1 MQSITPI
8 GRLLFRLW
16 QHMSLR
22 RRNQFILLLALMVIA
37 SFAEIISIGSVIPFL
52 SALTSPETFFINPLA
67 QPLISFLRIE
77 NANQLIVPLTIV
89 FCLSAI
95 LSGGIRLVLLMFTT
109 RLSFATG
116 SDFGVDIYQRTLY
129 QPYKVHVSRNSSEII
144 NGISNKAHAIIYS
157 VILPALTIV
166 SSSIMLSAILITLIY
181 IDPIIS
187 LFTTVIFGSIYILL
201 TKYTR
206 NNKIKNSRVIS
217 EQSTQIIK
225 SLQEGLGGIRDVL
238 IDGSQHVYCEIFKLA
253 NTPLRQAQA
262 NNQVVSQS
270 PRFIMESLGMVLI
283 ACLAYYLFNRS
294 DGVSKAIPMLGV
306 LALGAQKILPIMQQ
320 SYQAWSS
327 IQGSYASLEDT
338 LLLINQ
344 PLPSNSFNKKKLTIN
359 FSRDIKF
366 DKVSFH
372 YNSDFQNVIKHLSL
386 SIHKGDRVGIVGA
399 TGSGKSTL
407 IDILMGL
414 LEPTSGALKIDGKAI
429 TKKNVSE
436 WQRRIAHVPQAIF
449 LSDTTIAE
457 NIAFGVDKKNIDF
470 DRVRDAAN
478 KAQLQDVIDKLPN
491 QYNTLVGE
499 RGVRLSGGQR
509 QRIGIA
515 RALYKSADVFIF
527 DEATSALDN
536 KTEDSVIKSI
546 ERLGNNITVIMVA
559 HRLTTLK
566 KCKKI
571 IEIANGAII
580 NIGSYQ
586 DIFNSSNKTHLI
598 KKL

>member
-1 MQSITPI
+1 MQNIPPV
-8 GRLLFRLW
+8 GKLLLQLW
-16 QHMSLR
+16 QHMTLR
-22 RRNQFILLLALMVIA
+22 RRHQFILLLVLMVVA

-52 SALTSPETFFINPLA
+52 SALTSPENFFINPLA

-77 NANQLIVPLTIV
+77 SANQLIVPLTII

-95 LSGGIRLVLLMFTT
+95 LSGGVRLVLLMFTT

-116 SDFGVDIYQRTLY
+116 SDFGIDIYQRTLY

-144 NGISNKAHAIIYS
+144 NGISNKANAIIYS
-157 VILPALTIV
+157 VILPVLTLV
-166 SSSIMLSAILITLIY
+166 SSSVMLFAILITLIY

-206 NNKIKNSRVIS
+206 HNKIKNSRVIA

-238 IDGSQHVYCEIFKLA
+238 IDGSQHVYCELFRRA

-270 PRFIMESLGMVLI
+270 PRFIMESLGIVLI
-283 ACLAYYLFNRS
+283 AGLAYYLFNQP
-294 DGVSKAIPMLGV
+294 DGASKVIPILGV
-306 LALGAQKILPIMQQ
+306 LALGAQKMLPIMQQ

-327 IQGSYASLEDT
+327 IQGSYASLQDT
-338 LLLINQ
+338 LLLLNQ
-344 PLPSNSFNKKKLTIN
+344 PLPSNSFNKEILKIN
-359 FSRDIKF
+359 FNRDIRF
-366 DKVSFH
+366 DKVSFRYH
-372 YNSDFQNVIKHLSL
+372 SDFHNVIKHLSL
-386 SIHKGDRVGIVGA
+386 SIRKGDRIGVVGA
-399 TGSGKSTL
+399 TGSGKSTM

-414 LEPTSGALKIDGKAI
+414 LEPTSGALKVDGKAI
-429 TKKNVSE
+429 TKKNVRG

-457 NIAFGVDKKNIDF
+457 NIAFGIHKKDIDF

-478 KAQLQDVIDKLPN
+478 KAQLQNVIDTLPN
-491 QYNTLVGE
+491 QYNTIVGE

-515 RALYKSADVFIF
+515 RALYKNADILVF

-536 KTEDSVIKSI
+536 KTEDSVMKSI
-546 ERLGNNITVIMVA
+546 EVLGKEITVIMIA
-559 HRLTTLK
+559 HRTTTLK
-566 KCKKI
+566 KCTKI
-571 IEIANGAII
+571 IELADGKIV
-580 NIGSYQ
+580 NIGSYR
-586 DIFNSSNKTHLI
+586 DIINSSH
-598 KKL
+598 

>member
-1 MQSITPI
+1 MVVLANMQNITPV
-8 GRLLFRLW
+8 GKLLLQLW
-16 QHMSLR
+16 QHMTLR
-22 RRNQFILLLALMVIA
+22 RRHQFILLLVLMVIA

-52 SALTSPETFFINPLA
+52 SALTSPENFFINPLA

-77 NANQLIVPLTIV
+77 SANQLIVPLTII

-95 LSGGIRLVLLMFTT
+95 LSGGVRLVLLMFTT

-116 SDFGVDIYQRTLY
+116 SDFGIDIYQRTLY

-144 NGISNKAHAIIYS
+144 NGISNKANAIIYS
-157 VILPALTIV
+157 VILPALTLV
-166 SSSIMLSAILITLIY
+166 SSSVMLLAILITLVY
-181 IDPIIS
+181 VDPIIS

-206 NNKIKNSRVIS
+206 HNKIKNSRVIA

-238 IDGSQHVYCEIFKLA
+238 IDGSQHVYCELFRRA
-253 NTPLRQAQA
+253 NAPLRESQA

-270 PRFIMESLGMVLI
+270 PRFIMESLGIVLI
-283 ACLAYYLFNRS
+283 AGLAYYLFNQP
-294 DGVSKAIPMLGV
+294 DGASKAIPILGV
-306 LALGAQKILPIMQQ
+306 LALGAQKMLPIMQQ

-327 IQGSYASLEDT
+327 IQGSYASLQDT
-338 LLLINQ
+338 LLLLNQ
-344 PLPSNSFNKKKLTIN
+344 PLPSNSFNKEILKIN
-359 FSRDIKF
+359 FNRDIRF
-366 DKVSFH
+366 DKVSFRYH
-372 YNSDFQNVIKHLSL
+372 SDFHNVIKHLSL
-386 SIHKGDRVGIVGA
+386 SIRKGDRVGVIGA

-414 LEPTSGALKIDGKAI
+414 LEPTSGALKVDGKAI
-429 TKKNVSE
+429 TKRNVRS
-436 WQRRIAHVPQAIF
+436 WQRCIAHVPQAIF

-457 NIAFGVDKKNIDF
+457 NIAFGIDRKDIDF

-478 KAQLQDVIDKLPN
+478 RAHLQDVIDKLPN
-491 QYNTLVGE
+491 KFNTIVGE

-515 RALYKSADVFIF
+515 RALYKNANILVF

-536 KTEDSVIKSI
+536 KTEDSVMKSI
-546 ERLGNNITVIMVA
+546 EALGKEITVIMIA
-559 HRLTTLK
+559 HRITTLK
-566 KCKKI
+566 KCTKVIELADGKI
-571 IEIANGAII
+571 VNVGSYRDII
-580 NIGSYQ
+580 N
-586 DIFNSSNKTHLI
+586 SSH
-598 KKL
+598 

>member
-1 MQSITPI
+1 MAVLANMQNISPI
-8 GRLLFRLW
+8 GNLLLQLW
-16 QHMSLR
+16 HHMSLKR
-22 RRNQFILLLALMVIA
+22 RHQFILLLVLMLVA

-52 SALTSPETFFINPLA
+52 SALTSPENFFINPLA
-67 QPLISFLRIE
+67 QPLISLLRIE
-77 NANQLIVPLTIV
+77 SANQLIVPLTII

-95 LSGGIRLVLLMFTT
+95 LSGGVRLVLLIFTT

-116 SDFGVDIYQRTLY
+116 SDFGIDIYQRTLY

-144 NGISNKAHAIIYS
+144 NGISNKANAIIYS
-157 VILPALTIV
+157 VILPTLTLV
-166 SSSIMLSAILITLIY
+166 SSSVMLVAILITLIY

-187 LFTTVIFGSIYILL
+187 LFTTLIFGSIYILL

-206 NNKIKNSRVIS
+206 HNKIKNSRAIA

-238 IDGSQHVYCEIFKLA
+238 IDGSQHVYCELFRRA
-253 NTPLRQAQA
+253 NTPLREAQA

-270 PRFIMESLGMVLI
+270 PRFIMESLGIVLI
-283 ACLAYYLFNRS
+283 AGLAYYLFIS
-294 DGVSKAIPMLGV
+294 QPDGASKAIPILGV
-306 LALGAQKILPIMQQ
+306 LALGAQKMLPIMQQ

-338 LLLINQ
+338 LLLLNQ
-344 PLPSNSFNKKKLTIN
+344 PLPSNSFNKKILKIN
-359 FSRDIKF
+359 FNRDIRF
-366 DKVSFH
+366 DKVSFRYH
-372 YNSDFQNVIKHLSL
+372 SDSHDVVNQLSL
-386 SIHKGDRVGIVGA
+386 SIRKGDRVGVVGA
-399 TGSGKSTL
+399 TGSGKSTM

-414 LEPTSGALKIDGKAI
+414 LEPSSGTLKVDGKAI
-429 TKKNVSE
+429 NKKNVRG

-457 NIAFGVDKKNIDF
+457 NIAFGVHKKDIDF
-470 DRVRDAAN
+470 DRVRDAAD

-491 QYNTLVGE
+491 QYNTIVGE

-515 RALYKSADVFIF
+515 RALYKNADILVF

-536 KTEDSVIKSI
+536 KTEDSVMKSI
-546 ERLGNNITVIMVA
+546 EALGKEITVIMIA
-559 HRLTTLK
+559 HRTTTLK
-566 KCKKI
+566 KCTKI
-571 IEIANGAII
+571 IELADGKIA
-580 NIGSYQ
+580 NIGSYR
-586 DIFNSSNKTHLI
+586 DIINSSH
-598 KKL
+598 

>member
-1 MQSITPI
+1 MQHIAPV
-8 GRLLFRLW
+8 GKLLFQLW
-16 QHMSLR
+16 HHMSLKR
-22 RRNQFILLLALMVIA
+22 RQQFILLLVLMVVA

-52 SALTSPETFFINPLA
+52 SALTSPENFFINPLA

-77 NANQLIVPLTIV
+77 NANQLIVPLTII

-95 LSGGIRLVLLMFTT
+95 LSGGVRLVLLMLTT

-116 SDFGVDIYQRTLY
+116 SDFGIDIYQRTLY

-144 NGISNKAHAIIYS
+144 NGISNKANAIIYS
-157 VILPALTIV
+157 VILPALTLF
-166 SSSIMLSAILITLIY
+166 SSSIMLVAILITLMY
-181 IDPIIS
+181 VDPIIS
-187 LFTTVIFGSIYILL
+187 LFTTIIFTSIYILL

-206 NNKIKNSRVIS
+206 NNKIKNSQVIA

-238 IDGSQHVYCEIFKLA
+238 IDGSQQVYCEIFRRA
-253 NTPLRQAQA
+253 NAPLRAAQA
-262 NNQVVSQS
+262 KNQVASQS
-270 PRFIMESLGMVLI
+270 PRFIMESFGMVLI
-283 ACLAYYLFNRS
+283 AGLAYYLYNKP
-294 DGVSKAIPMLGV
+294 DGASKAIPLLGV

-327 IQGSYASLEDT
+327 IQGSYASLEDI

-344 PLPSNSFNKKKLTIN
+344 PMPSDSFNKEMLMIN
-359 FSRDIKF
+359 FNRDIQF
-366 DKVSFH
+366 DRVSFRYH
-372 YNSDFQNVIKHLSL
+372 PDFHNVIKYLSL
-386 SIHKGDRVGIVGA
+386 SIRKGDRVGVIGA
-399 TGSGKSTL
+399 TGSGKSTM

-414 LEPTSGALKIDGKAI
+414 LEPTSGALKVDGKAI
-429 TKKNVSE
+429 TNENVRS

-457 NIAFGVDKKNIDF
+457 NIAFGSNRKDIDL
-470 DRVRDAAN
+470 DRVHDAAN

-491 QYNTLVGE
+491 KFNTIVGE

-515 RALYKSADVFIF
+515 RALYKNADILVF

-536 KTEDSVIKSI
+536 KTEESVIKFI
-546 ERLGNNITVIMVA
+546 EALGKEITVIMIA
-559 HRLTTLK
+559 HRTTTLK
-566 KCKKI
+566 KCTKI
-571 IEIANGAII
+571 IELSDGKLVRLGTYHDII
-580 NIGSYQ
+580 NS
-586 DIFNSSNKTHLI
+586 FH
-598 KKL
+598 

>member
-1 MQSITPI
+1 MAVLANMRNNTPVGNI
-8 GRLLFRLW
+8 LFRLW

-22 RRNQFILLLALMVIA
+22 RRHQFILLLVLMVIA

-52 SALTSPETFFINPLA
+52 SALTSPENFFINPLA

-77 NANQLIVPLTIV
+77 NANRLIVPLSIV

-95 LSGGIRLVLLMFTT
+95 LSGAIRLVLFRFATH
-109 RLSFATG
+109 LSFATG
-116 SDFGVDIYQRTLY
+116 SDFSIDVYQRTLC
-129 QPYKVHVSRNSSEII
+129 QPYKVHISRNSSEII
-144 NGISNKAHAIIYS
+144 NGISNKANTIGS
-157 VILPALTIV
+157 SLILPAFTLV
-166 SSSIMLSAILITLIY
+166 SSIVMLFAILMTLIY

-187 LFTTVIFGSIYILL
+187 LTTTIIFGSIYILL

-206 NNKIKNSRVIS
+206 NNKIKNSRVIA

-238 IDGSQHVYCEIFKLA
+238 IDGSQHVYCELYRRA
-253 NTPLRQAQA
+253 NTPLREAQA

-270 PRFIMESLGMVLI
+270 PKFIMESLGMVLI
-283 ACLAYYLFNRS
+283 AGLAYYLFNRP
-294 DGVSKAIPMLGV
+294 DGASKAIPILGV
-306 LALGAQKILPIMQQ
+306 IALGAQKMLPIMQQ

-327 IQGSYASLEDT
+327 MQGSYASFEDT

-344 PLPSNSFNKKKLTIN
+344 PIPSNFFNKEMLKIN
-359 FSRDIKF
+359 FNRDIKF
-366 DKVSFH
+366 VKVSFRYH
-372 YNSDFQNVIKHLSL
+372 SDSHNVIKHLSL
-386 SIHKGDRVGIVGA
+386 SIRKGDRVGVVGT
-399 TGSGKSTL
+399 TGSGKSTM

-414 LEPTSGALKIDGKAI
+414 LEPTSGALKVDGKAI
-429 TKKNVSE
+429 TKKNVRG

-457 NIAFGVDKKNIDF
+457 NIAFGIDKEEIDF
-470 DRVRDAAN
+470 DRVRDAAH
-478 KAQLQDVIDKLPN
+478 KSQLQDVIDKLPN

-515 RALYKSADVFIF
+515 RALYKNADILVF

-536 KTEDSVIKSI
+536 KTEESVMKSI
-546 ERLGNNITVIMVA
+546 EELGKEITVIMIA
-559 HRLTTLK
+559 HRITTLK
-566 KCKKI
+566 KCTKI
-571 IEIANGAII
+571 IELADGKIVNV
-580 NIGSYQ
+580 GSYRN
-586 DIFNSSNKTHLI
+586 IIKSSH
-598 KKL
+598 

>member
-1 MQSITPI
+1 MQNIIPI
-8 GRLLFRLW
+8 GKLLFQLW
-16 QHMSLR
+16 QHMSLIR
-22 RRNQFILLLALMVIA
+22 RHQFILLLVLMVIA

-52 SALTSPETFFINPLA
+52 SALTSPENFFANPLA
-67 QPLISFLRIE
+67 KPLISFLRIE
-77 NANQLIVPLTIV
+77 NANQLIVPLTII

-109 RLSFATG
+109 HLSFATG
-116 SDFGVDIYQRTLY
+116 SDFGIDIYQRTLY

-144 NGISNKAHAIIYS
+144 NGISNKANAIIYS
-157 VILPALTIV
+157 VILPALTLV
-166 SSSIMLSAILITLIY
+166 SSSVMLFTILITLIY

-187 LFTTVIFGSIYILL
+187 LFTTVIFGSIYSLL

-206 NNKIKNSRVIS
+206 HNKIKNSRVIA

-238 IDGSQHVYCEIFKLA
+238 IDGSQHVYCEIFRRA
-253 NTPLRQAQA
+253 NAPLRGAQA

-270 PRFIMESLGMVLI
+270 PRFVMESLGIVLI
-283 ACLAYYLFNRS
+283 AGLAYYLFNQPN
-294 DGVSKAIPMLGV
+294 GASKAIPILGV
-306 LALGAQKILPIMQQ
+306 LALGAQKMLPMMQQ

-338 LLLINQ
+338 LSLINQ
-344 PLPSNSFNKKKLTIN
+344 PLPSNSFNKKILKTN
-359 FSRDIKF
+359 FNRDIKF
-366 DKVSFH
+366 DRVSFH
-372 YNSDFQNVIKHLSL
+372 YHSDFHIVINHLNL
-386 SIHKGDRVGIVGA
+386 TIRKGDRVGVIGA

-414 LEPTSGALKIDGKAI
+414 LEPTSGALKVDGKAI
-429 TKKNVSE
+429 TKRNVRG

-457 NIAFGVDKKNIDF
+457 NIAFGIDRKDIDF

-478 KAQLQDVIDKLPN
+478 RAQLQDVIDKLPN
-491 QYNTLVGE
+491 KFNTIVGE
-499 RGVRLSGGQR
+499 RGIRLSGGQR

-515 RALYKSADVFIF
+515 RALYKNADILVF

-536 KTEDSVIKSI
+536 KTEESVIKSI
-546 ERLGNNITVIMVA
+546 EALGKEITIIMIA
-559 HRLTTLK
+559 HRITTLK
-566 KCKKI
+566 KCTKVIELADGKI
-571 IEIANGAII
+571 VNVGSYRDII
-580 NIGSYQ
+580 N
-586 DIFNSSNKTHLI
+586 SSH
-598 KKL
+598 

>member
-1 MQSITPI
+1 MVVLANMQNIAPV
-8 GRLLFRLW
+8 GKLLLQLW
-16 QHMSLR
+16 HHMSLTR
-22 RRNQFILLLALMVIA
+22 RHQFILLLVLMVVA

-52 SALTSPETFFINPLA
+52 SALTSPENFFINPLA

-77 NANQLIVPLTIV
+77 SANQLIVPLTII

-95 LSGGIRLVLLMFTT
+95 LSGGVRLVLLMFTT

-116 SDFGVDIYQRTLY
+116 SDFGIDIYQRTLY

-144 NGISNKAHAIIYS
+144 NGISNKANAIIYS
-157 VILPALTIV
+157 VILPALTLV
-166 SSSIMLSAILITLIY
+166 SSSVMLVAILITLIY

-187 LFTTVIFGSIYILL
+187 LFTTVIFGSIYTLL

-206 NNKIKNSRVIS
+206 HNKIKNSRVIA

-238 IDGSQHVYCEIFKLA
+238 IDGSQHVYCELFRRA
-253 NTPLRQAQA
+253 NAPLRKSQA

-283 ACLAYYLFNRS
+283 ASLAYYLFNQP
-294 DGVSKAIPMLGV
+294 DGASKAIPIIGV
-306 LALGAQKILPIMQQ
+306 LALGAQKMLPIMQQ

-327 IQGSYASLEDT
+327 IQGSYASLQDT
-338 LLLINQ
+338 LLLLNQ
-344 PLPSNSFNKKKLTIN
+344 PLPSNSFNKKILKIN
-359 FSRDIKF
+359 FNRDIKF
-366 DKVSFH
+366 DKVSFRYH
-372 YNSDFQNVIKHLSL
+372 SDFHNVIKHLSL
-386 SIHKGDRVGIVGA
+386 SIHKGDRLGVIGA
-399 TGSGKSTL
+399 TGSGKSTM

-414 LEPTSGALKIDGKAI
+414 LEPTSGALKVDGKAI
-429 TKKNVSE
+429 TKKNVRD

-457 NIAFGVDKKNIDF
+457 NIAFGVHKKDIDF
-470 DRVRDAAN
+470 NRVHDAAH
-478 KAQLQDVIDKLPN
+478 KAQLQDVIDTLPS
-491 QYNTLVGE
+491 QYNTIVGE

-515 RALYKSADVFIF
+515 RALYKNADILVF

-536 KTEDSVIKSI
+536 KTEDSVMKSI
-546 ERLGNNITVIMVA
+546 EALGKEITVIMIA
-559 HRLTTLK
+559 HRTTTLK
-566 KCKKI
+566 KCTKI
-571 IEIANGAII
+571 IELADGKVV

-586 DIFNSSNKTHLI
+586 DIINSSH
-598 KKL
+598 

>member
-1 MQSITPI
+1 MVVLANMQNITPV
-8 GRLLFRLW
+8 GKLLLQIW
-16 QHMSLR
+16 QHMSLTR
-22 RRNQFILLLALMVIA
+22 RHQFILLLVLMVLA

-52 SALTSPETFFINPLA
+52 SVLTSPENFFINPLA

-77 NANQLIVPLTIV
+77 NANQLIIPLTII
-89 FCLSAI
+89 FCLSAV
-95 LSGGIRLVLLMFTT
+95 LSGSVRLILLMFTT

-116 SDFGVDIYQRTLY
+116 SDFGIDIYQRTLY
-129 QPYKVHVSRNSSEII
+129 QPYKVHISRNSSEII
-144 NGISNKAHAIIYS
+144 NGISNKANAIIYS
-157 VILPALTIV
+157 VILPTLTLI
-166 SSSIMLSAILITLIY
+166 SSFIMLFTILITLVY

-187 LFTTVIFGSIYILL
+187 LFTTVIFGSIYSLL

-206 NNKIKNSRVIS
+206 HNKIKNSRVIA

-238 IDGSQHVYCEIFKLA
+238 IDGSQHVYCEIFRRA
-253 NTPLRQAQA
+253 NAPLRGAQA

-270 PRFIMESLGMVLI
+270 PRFVMESLGVVLI
-283 ACLAYYLFNRS
+283 AGLAYYLFNQPNGS
-294 DGVSKAIPMLGV
+294 SKAIPILGV
-306 LALGAQKILPIMQQ
+306 LALGAQKMLPIMQQ

-344 PLPSNSFNKKKLTIN
+344 PLPSNSLNKKILKTN
-359 FSRDIKF
+359 FNRDIKF
-366 DKVSFH
+366 DRVSFH
-372 YNSDFQNVIKHLSL
+372 YHSNFHNVIKHLSL
-386 SIHKGDRVGIVGA
+386 SIRKGDRVGVIGA

-414 LEPTSGALKIDGKAI
+414 LEPTSGVLKVDGKAI
-429 TKKNVSE
+429 TKRNVRS

-457 NIAFGVDKKNIDF
+457 NIAFGIDRKDIDF

-478 KAQLQDVIDKLPN
+478 RAQLQDVIDKLPN
-491 QYNTLVGE
+491 KFNTIVGE

-515 RALYKSADVFIF
+515 RALYKNADILIF

-536 KTEDSVIKSI
+536 KTEESVIKSI
-546 ERLGNNITVIMVA
+546 DALGKEITVIMIA
-559 HRLTTLK
+559 HRVTTLK
-566 KCKKI
+566 KCTKV
-571 IEIANGAII
+571 IELADGKIANVGSYRDII
-580 NIGSYQ
+580 NFS
-586 DIFNSSNKTHLI
+586 H
-598 KKL
+598 

>member
-1 MQSITPI
+1 MQNITPI
-8 GRLLFRLW
+8 AKLLFQLW
-16 QHMSLR
+16 QHMSLIR
-22 RRNQFILLLALMVIA
+22 RHQFILLLVLMVIA

-52 SALTSPETFFINPLA
+52 SALTSPEIFFVNPLA

-77 NANQLIVPLTIV
+77 NANQLIVPLTII

-109 RLSFATG
+109 HLSFATG
-116 SDFGVDIYQRTLY
+116 SDFGINIYQRTLY

-144 NGISNKAHAIIYS
+144 NGISNKANAIIYS
-157 VILPALTIV
+157 VILPALTLISNSV
-166 SSSIMLSAILITLIY
+166 MLFTILITLIY

-187 LFTTVIFGSIYILL
+187 LFTTVIFGSIYSLL

-206 NNKIKNSRVIS
+206 HNKIKNSRVIA

-238 IDGSQHVYCEIFKLA
+238 IDGSQHVYCEIFRRA
-253 NTPLRQAQA
+253 NAPLRGAQA

-270 PRFIMESLGMVLI
+270 PRFVMESLGIVLI
-283 ACLAYYLFNRS
+283 AGLAYYLFNQPN
-294 DGVSKAIPMLGV
+294 GASKAIPILGI
-306 LALGAQKILPIMQQ
+306 LALGAQKMLPIMQQ

-327 IQGSYASLEDT
+327 IQGSYASLEDI

-344 PLPSNSFNKKKLTIN
+344 PLPPNSFNKKIIKIN
-359 FSRDIKF
+359 FNRDIKF
-366 DKVSFH
+366 DRVSFH
-372 YNSDFQNVIKHLSL
+372 YHSDFHNVIKHLSL
-386 SIHKGDRVGIVGA
+386 SIRKGDRVGVIGA

-414 LEPTSGALKIDGKAI
+414 LEPTSGALKVDGKSI
-429 TKKNVSE
+429 TKRNVRS

-457 NIAFGVDKKNIDF
+457 NIAFGIDRKDIDF

-478 KAQLQDVIDKLPN
+478 RAQLQDVIDILPN
-491 QYNTLVGE
+491 KFNTIVGE

-515 RALYKSADVFIF
+515 RALYKNADILVF

-536 KTEDSVIKSI
+536 KTEESVMKSI
-546 ERLGNNITVIMVA
+546 EALGKEITIIMIA
-559 HRLTTLK
+559 HRITTLK
-566 KCKKI
+566 KCTKVIELADGKI
-571 IEIANGAII
+571 VNVGSYRDII
-580 NIGSYQ
+580 N
-586 DIFNSSNKTHLI
+586 SSH
-598 KKL
+598 

>member
-1 MQSITPI
+1 MVVLANMQNITPV
-8 GRLLFRLW
+8 GKLLLQIW
-16 QHMSLR
+16 QHMSLTR
-22 RRNQFILLLALMVIA
+22 RHQFILLLVLMVLA

-52 SALTSPETFFINPLA
+52 SVLTSPENFFINPLA

-77 NANQLIVPLTIV
+77 NANQLIIPLTII

-95 LSGGIRLVLLMFTT
+95 LSGSVRLILLMFTT

-116 SDFGVDIYQRTLY
+116 SDFGIDIYQRTLY
-129 QPYKVHVSRNSSEII
+129 QPYKVHISRNSSEII
-144 NGISNKAHAIIYS
+144 NGISNKANAIIYS
-157 VILPALTIV
+157 VILPTLTLI
-166 SSSIMLSAILITLIY
+166 SSFIMLFTILITLVY

-187 LFTTVIFGSIYILL
+187 LFTTVIFGSIYSLL

-206 NNKIKNSRVIS
+206 DKKIKNSRVIA

-238 IDGSQHVYCEIFKLA
+238 IDGSQHVYCEIFRRA
-253 NTPLRQAQA
+253 NAPLRGAQA

-270 PRFIMESLGMVLI
+270 PRFVMESLGVVLI
-283 ACLAYYLFNRS
+283 AGLAYYLFNQPNGS
-294 DGVSKAIPMLGV
+294 SKAIPILGV
-306 LALGAQKILPIMQQ
+306 LALGAQKMLPIMQQ

-344 PLPSNSFNKKKLTIN
+344 PLPSNSLNKKILKTN
-359 FSRDIKF
+359 FNRDIKF
-366 DKVSFH
+366 DRVSFH
-372 YNSDFQNVIKHLSL
+372 YHSNFHNVIKHLSL
-386 SIHKGDRVGIVGA
+386 SIRKGDRVGVIGA

-414 LEPTSGALKIDGKAI
+414 LEPTSGVLKVDGKAI
-429 TKKNVSE
+429 TKRNVRS

-457 NIAFGVDKKNIDF
+457 NIAFGIDRKDIDF

-478 KAQLQDVIDKLPN
+478 RAQLQDVIDKLPN
-491 QYNTLVGE
+491 KFNTIVGE

-515 RALYKSADVFIF
+515 RALYKNADILVF

-536 KTEDSVIKSI
+536 KTEESVIKSI
-546 ERLGNNITVIMVA
+546 HALGKEITVIMIA
-559 HRLTTLK
+559 HRVTTLK
-566 KCKKI
+566 KCTKVIELADGKI
-571 IEIANGAII
+571 AKVGSYRDII
-580 NIGSYQ
+580 NFS
-586 DIFNSSNKTHLI
+586 H
-598 KKL
+598 

>member
-1 MQSITPI
+1 MVVLINMQNITPV
-8 GRLLFRLW
+8 GKLFFRLW

-22 RRNQFILLLALMVIA
+22 RRYQFILLLVLMVIA

-52 SALTSPETFFINPLA
+52 SALTSPENFFINPLA
-67 QPLISFLRIE
+67 QPLISFLRIK
-77 NANQLIVPLTIV
+77 NANQLIVPLTII

-95 LSGGIRLVLLMFTT
+95 LSGAIRLVLLRLATH
-109 RLSFATG
+109 LSFATG
-116 SDFGVDIYQRTLY
+116 SDFSIDIYQRTLC
-129 QPYKVHVSRNSSEII
+129 QSYKVHISRNSSEII
-144 NGISNKAHAIIYS
+144 NGISNKANTISSS
-157 VILPALTIV
+157 VILPALTLV
-166 SSSIMLSAILITLIY
+166 SSSVMLFAILMTLIY

-187 LFTTVIFGSIYILL
+187 LSTTIIFGSIYILL

-206 NNKIKNSRVIS
+206 NNKIKNSRVIA

-238 IDGSQHVYCEIFKLA
+238 IDGSQHVYCELFRRA
-253 NTPLRQAQA
+253 NAPLRQAQA

-270 PRFIMESLGMVLI
+270 PKFIMESLGMVLI
-283 ACLAYYLFNRS
+283 AGLAYYLFNRS
-294 DGVSKAIPMLGV
+294 DGASKAIPVLGV

-338 LLLINQ
+338 LVLIEQ
-344 PLPSNSFNKKKLTIN
+344 PLPFDFYNKELIQIN
-359 FSRDIKF
+359 FNRNIKF
-366 DKVSFH
+366 DKVIFRYKTGS
-372 YNSDFQNVIKHLSL
+372 QNVLQHLTL
-386 SIHKGDRVGIVGA
+386 SILKGERVGIVGA
-399 TGSGKSTL
+399 TGSGKSTM

-414 LEPTSGALKIDGKAI
+414 LEPTSGTLKVDEKAI
-429 TKKNVSE
+429 TKKNVRS

-457 NIAFGVDKKNIDF
+457 NIAFGIDRKDIDF
-470 DRVRDAAN
+470 DRVRDAAHN
-478 KAQLQDVIDKLPN
+478 AQLQDVIDKLPN

-515 RALYKSADVFIF
+515 RALYKNADILVF

-536 KTEDSVIKSI
+536 KTEESVMKSI
-546 ERLGNNITVIMVA
+546 EALGPEITVIMIA
-559 HRLTTLK
+559 HRITTLK
-566 KCKKI
+566 KCTKI
-571 IEIANGAII
+571 IELADGKIV
-580 NIGSYQ
+580 NIGSYR
-586 DIFNSSNKTHLI
+586 DIIKSSH
-598 KKL
+598 